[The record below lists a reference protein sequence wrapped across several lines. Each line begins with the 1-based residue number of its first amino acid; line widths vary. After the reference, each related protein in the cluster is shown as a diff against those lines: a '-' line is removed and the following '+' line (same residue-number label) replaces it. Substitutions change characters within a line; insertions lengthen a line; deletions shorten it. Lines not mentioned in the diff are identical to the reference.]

1 MHSPFEILK
10 KEPAGSFRRFE
21 PVSDLAYANI
31 RIKELTTLSQ
41 GEYVVFDQRTHNEIA
56 VGRGF
61 WVGQKGVSNTR
72 KLICFSALSTNRT

>member
-31 RIKELTTLSQ
+31 RIKELTTTLSQ
-41 GEYVVFDQRTHNEIA
+41 GEYVVFDKRTHNEIA

-61 WVGQKGVSNTR
+61 WVDAKR
-72 KLICFSALSTNRT
+72 E

>member
-21 PVSDLAYANI
+21 PVSDLASANI

-41 GEYVVFDQRTHNEIA
+41 GEYVVCDRRTHNDIA
-56 VGRGF
+56 AGRSSF
-61 WVGQKGVSNTR
+61 WVDSR
-72 KLICFSALSTNRT
+72 RE

>member
-1 MHSPFEILK
+1 MRSPFEILK

-21 PVSDLAYANI
+21 AVSDLANANI
-31 RIKELTTLSQ
+31 RIKELTTLFQ

-61 WVGQKGVSNTR
+61 WVDAR
-72 KLICFSALSTNRT
+72 RE